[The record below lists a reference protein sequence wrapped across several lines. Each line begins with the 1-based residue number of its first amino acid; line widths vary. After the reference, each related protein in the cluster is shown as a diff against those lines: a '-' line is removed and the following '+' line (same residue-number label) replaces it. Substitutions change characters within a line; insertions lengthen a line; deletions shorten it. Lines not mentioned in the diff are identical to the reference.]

1 MKKGASTRANDA
13 RREGAPYARDMQ
25 KLLLVS
31 ILIATVAIPVQ
42 TSRAKTRAE
51 GVKRTVK
58 WMIGF
63 CVFYLIA
70 LMYIYPRLE
79 GL

>member
-1 MKKGASTRANDA
+1 MKKGALHARARA
-13 RREGAPYARDMQ
+13 RIPGHAETSPRF
-25 KLLLVS
+25 
-31 ILIATVAIPVQ
+31 PVQ
-42 TSRAKTRAE
+42 MSREKSRAE

-58 WMIGF
+58 WMVGF

-70 LMYIYPRLE
+70 LMYLYPRLE

>member
-1 MKKGASTRANDA
+1 MMS
-13 RREGAPYARDMQ
+13 RE
-25 KLLLVS
+25 KS
-31 ILIATVAIPVQ
+31 
-42 TSRAKTRAE
+42 RAE

-63 CVFYLIA
+63 CVFYLFA
-70 LMYIYPRLE
+70 LMYLYPRLE

>member
-1 MKKGASTRANDA
+1 MS
-13 RREGAPYARDMQ
+13 REELSRDMQ
-25 KLLLVS
+25 KLLLIS

-42 TSRAKTRAE
+42 MSREKSRAE
-51 GVKRTVK
+51 GAKRTVK
-58 WMIGF
+58 WMVGF

-70 LMYIYPRLE
+70 LIYLYPRLE